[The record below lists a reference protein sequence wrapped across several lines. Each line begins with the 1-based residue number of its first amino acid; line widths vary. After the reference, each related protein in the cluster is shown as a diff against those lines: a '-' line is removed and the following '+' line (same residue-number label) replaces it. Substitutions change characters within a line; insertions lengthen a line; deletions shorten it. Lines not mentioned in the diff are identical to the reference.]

1 MKIYSDLRYIS
12 SHSIY
17 MKGYDNMKVNKT
29 FSTVEKKEFL
39 NKLFELWCLVPE
51 QRFGQLIENFV
62 NQKDTDFF
70 YQDDN
75 VSWYIV
81 DNQIDTIKK
90 KQVDRKVMKILENMK
105 IL

>member
-1 MKIYSDLRYIS
+1 
-12 SHSIY
+12 

-90 KQVDRKVMKILENMK
+90 KQVDRKVMKILENK
-105 IL
+105 ETRDKLIDILTDEGLL